1 MMTTHRI
8 VAQNILKNANSKKV
22 YLINHNRFIWGA
34 VKPDCVPKYKF
45 KKHYYN
51 ESIEMILSK
60 ISYVSSLSIEDI
72 LYNISVEKFS
82 EELGV
87 ICHFL
92 CDFFCAPHYYRWEFK
107 STAAVKKHMV
117 YEKRLAGVA
126 KRYRPESSIDINI
139 KYHSVRQVVVKLQH
153 MYAGKLDYKN
163 DLKFSYYICDNVINM
178 ILDNVYVNENRKVR
192 EYAM

>member
-45 KKHYYN
+45 RKHYYA
-51 ESIEMILSK
+51 ESIDMIIAK
-60 ISYVSSLSIEDI
+60 ICYLSSLSIEDI
-72 LYNISVEKFS
+72 VYRMSVEKFS

-107 STAAVKKHMV
+107 STNAVKKHML
-117 YEKRLAGVA
+117 YEKRLAKVA
-126 KRYRPESSIDINI
+126 KRYRPSSLIDEKIEF
-139 KYHSVRQVVVKLQH
+139 HSIRQLISKLQL
-153 MYAGKLDYKN
+153 MYDGKPDYKK

-178 ILDNVYVNENRKVR
+178 ILDNVYVNENKKVK
-192 EYAM
+192 EDAM